1 MYSLS
6 PLKKINYNSLFFMNV
21 LITPLPANS
30 NTVKIQIIPI
40 TRWEM
45 FTNDPHTGS
54 YMKNSYENLLLS
66 L

>member
-1 MYSLS
+1 
-6 PLKKINYNSLFFMNV
+6 MNV

-45 FTNDPHTGS
+45 FTNDPHTVS